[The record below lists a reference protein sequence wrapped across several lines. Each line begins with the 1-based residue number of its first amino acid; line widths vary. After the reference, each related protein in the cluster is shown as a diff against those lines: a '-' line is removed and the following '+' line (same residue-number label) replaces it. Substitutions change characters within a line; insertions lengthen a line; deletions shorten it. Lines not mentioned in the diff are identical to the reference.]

1 MRTLTVSVDSMRCRH
16 CVRQVTALFRDVEGV
31 QVVKADAESG
41 LVTVLGTMTSDDI
54 VASLRDTG
62 FVTHLLDVR
71 SSADP

>member
-16 CVRQVTALFRDVEGV
+16 CVRQVTALLRDVEGV

-62 FVTHLLDVR
+62 YVTRLLDLR
-71 SSADP
+71 SSTDP